1 MDKTKWEIYF
11 HNSLG
16 TKLYMQTGGSAVLCC
31 QQKQES
37 VLAGD
42 VAPSIKVVAAVMDYT
57 L

>member
-16 TKLYMQTGGSAVLCC
+16 TKLCLQTGGGAVLCC
-31 QQKQES
+31 QQKQEN
-37 VLAGD
+37 VLREM
-42 VAPSIKVVAAVMDYT
+42 PSIKVVAAVMDYT